1 MLSAGPHGCAHSMES
16 LEDQSPEELQ
26 ANLTE
31 YRGQLQ
37 QARCCRCCPVAL
49 LRPVLVWGT
58 DYSAIL
64 CFAQVEQ
71 LLLSE
76 PNNQEY
82 EDLYNSITEV

>member
-1 MLSAGPHGCAHSMES
+1 MES
-16 LEDQSPEELQ
+16 LEDQSLEELQ
-26 ANLTE
+26 ANLSE

-37 QARCCRCCPVAL
+37 QAGRLRCFSAATFSER
-49 LRPVLVWGT
+49 GT
-58 DYSAIL
+58 DVGAWV
-64 CFAQVEQ
+64 CCAQVEQ